1 MLFENTWAGTLQRG
15 VRSNANGELILN
27 ERIPRAV
34 IQELIAEVRAASSEA
49 TEVGAETGSPA

>member
-1 MLFENTWAGTLQRG
+1 M
-15 VRSNANGELILN
+15 RSANANGELILN

-49 TEVGAETGSPA
+49 TEVGQETGTPA